1 MEIKMPKL
9 GESVHEGTIEQWLVN
24 EGDQIEEYDPLCEVI
39 TDKVTAEVP
48 SSYTGTITKIIAQA
62 GETIE
67 VGAVICEMEVANHDA
82 DSSVSTSSEQQEAS
96 GTTEAVHA
104 PQSVTSNQDKA
115 GTKVKNNGRFSP
127 VVFRLA
133 SEHNIDLANV
143 EGTGFEGRV
152 TKKDIEAYIAG
163 QGTTSQATQTS
174 QTSGTHNQ
182 TVEEPVVQELATSHE
197 NTHVFSHDNH
207 SQAIPINGVRRQIA
221 KKMVQSVQ
229 EIPHAWMKVE
239 VDATELTKTRNHYKG
254 QFKAQEG
261 YNLTYFAFF
270 VKAVAEALKKYPLL
284 NSTWHENEIIL
295 HSDVNISIAVAH
307 EDKLFVPVI
316 HHADEKSIKG
326 IAREINELA
335 QKARRHQLTHE
346 DMQGG
351 TFTVN
356 NTGTFG
362 SVSSMGIINHP
373 QAAILQV
380 ESIVKRPVVIDDM
393 IAIRQMVN
401 LCLSLDHRI
410 LDGLQAGQFLNEVK
424 QRIES
429 YTLEHT
435 QIY

>member
-67 VGAVICEMEVANHDA
+67 VGAVICEMEVASHDA
-82 DSSVSTSSEQQEAS
+82 DSSVSTSSEQQEES
-96 GTTEAVHA
+96 TKTEAVHA
-104 PQSVTSNQDKA
+104 PQSVTSNQEKA
-115 GTKVKNNGRFSP
+115 CTKVKNNGRFSP

-133 SEHNIDLANV
+133 SEHNVDLANV

-163 QGTTSQATQTS
+163 QGTASQATQTL
-174 QTSGTHNQ
+174 QTSGTSNQ
-182 TVEEPVVQELATSHE
+182 TAEEPVVKGPATSHE
-197 NTHVFSHDNH
+197 NTHVSSHDNH
-207 SQAIPINGVRRQIA
+207 SQAIPVNGVRRQIA

-284 NSTWHENEIIL
+284 NSTWHEDEIIL
-295 HSDVNISIAVAH
+295 HSNVNISIAVAH

-435 QIY
+435 LIY